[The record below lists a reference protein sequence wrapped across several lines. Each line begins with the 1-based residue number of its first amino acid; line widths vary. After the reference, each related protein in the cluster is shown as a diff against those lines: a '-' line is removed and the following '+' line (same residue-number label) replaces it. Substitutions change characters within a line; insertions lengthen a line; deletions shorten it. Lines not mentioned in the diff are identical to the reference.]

1 MTIHPKL
8 IENARTITNGLIF
21 QQNLKVEREER
32 EKGGGGGVNALDRVS
47 LRQILTIFKILQ
59 NTIHK
64 G

>member
-32 EKGGGGGVNALDRVS
+32 GGGGGGVNALD
-47 LRQILTIFKILQ
+47 
-59 NTIHK
+59 
-64 G
+64 

>member
-32 EKGGGGGVNALDRVS
+32 EKGGGGVNALDRVS

>member
-32 EKGGGGGVNALDRVS
+32 EKGGGGVNALDRVS
-47 LRQILTIFKILQ
+47 LQQILTIFKILQ